1 MEQYKDI
8 DVPEFMK
15 NRTKPILTRE
25 QQQDEIDK
33 AFFKGGMVGV
43 ATTLTIIFIFTL
55 IAIIE
60 MI

>member
-33 AFFKGGMVGV
+33 AFLKGGIVGV
-43 ATTLTIIFIFTL
+43 ATMFVIL
-55 IAIIE
+55 IMFMILALIE